1 MNLQSARSIEKTVFP
16 TYHLWT
22 IYDTPIAVSAPG
34 AYVVCTII
42 ITFAYNKVFHDKL
55 SSGYFPGIRV
65 LKTDIS
71 EHCIGSIFNR
81 CCNVSED

>member
-1 MNLQSARSIEKTVFP
+1 MDRITEWVVLKLVIFT
-16 TYHLWT
+16 
-22 IYDTPIAVSAPG
+22 
-34 AYVVCTII
+34 VCTCVCVCVWVGVSESVRDGNSIM
-42 ITFAYNKVFHDKL
+42 ADKL
-55 SSGYFPGIRV
+55 SSGYFPGVRV